1 MNDLKK
7 YSGIKKFWLKIFA
20 IMQRNN
26 MLREIKNV
34 NQPSC
39 TARDVLRAHNGIV
52 QQFKYK
58 AMNQNA
64 TDIDTA
70 MNSMRDT
77 LYNLI
82 RNNGNNTTQKISI
95 GIT

>member
-1 MNDLKK
+1 
-7 YSGIKKFWLKIFA
+7 
-20 IMQRNN
+20 
-26 MLREIKNV
+26 
-34 NQPSC
+34 
-39 TARDVLRAHNGIV
+39 
-52 QQFKYK
+52 
-58 AMNQNA
+58 MNQNA